1 MSVSPMK
8 APSEWGPLEEHSWQT
23 VSESSGTVAYM
34 ASLPA
39 LKLGS
44 LLRATLQLPVKI
56 HDTSKMNFMNHLDIV
71 NSCPMS
77 IRKAKPLWIQ
87 QIFSS
92 SRRYQLRLMTAIIN
106 KLTLKFAYS
115 IYQTLLGPVKTSPP

>member
-8 APSEWGPLEEHSWQT
+8 APSGWGPLEEHSWQT

-56 HDTSKMNFMNHLDIV
+56 HDTSTMNFMSYRDIV
-71 NSCPMS
+71 NSSPLSM
-77 IRKAKPLWIQ
+77 RRAKLLIYNK
-87 QIFSS
+87 SS
-92 SRRYQLRLMTAIIN
+92 AAQEDIN
-106 KLTLKFAYS
+106 S
-115 IYQTLLGPVKTSPP
+115 G

>member
-34 ASLPA
+34 ASLPV

-56 HDTSKMNFMNHLDIV
+56 HDTSKMNFMRYLDIV
-71 NSCPMS
+71 NACPMS
-77 IRKAKPLWIQ
+77 IRKAKPPWIQ

-92 SRRYQLRLMTAIIN
+92 SRRYQLRLMTEFTT
-106 KLTLKFAYS
+106 KLILKFAYS
-115 IYQTLLGPVKTSPP
+115 TYHTLLRPVGTSPP